1 MPAGAA
7 GRTDRWGDHDAV
19 VADLNLGFSPLPSRA
34 KRPPIRWAH
43 SYSPLDWERLNTDSD
58 VSDELDALLILMGQG
73 TAEIDSVPL
82 DEVFERALRI
92 STPDYFGRQES
103 PPITSTAEDPIHLGL
118 DACWGGSPEQADTS
132 EVLYRQDS
140 RRV

>member
-19 VADLNLGFSPLPSRA
+19 VADLNLGFSPLPSQA

-73 TAEIDSVPL
+73 TAALDSVPL
-82 DEVFERALRI
+82 DEVFARALRI
-92 STPDYFGRQES
+92 STPDYLGRPES
-103 PPITSTAEDPIHLGL
+103 PPSTSSAEDPIHLGIGRML
-118 DACWGGSPEQADTS
+118 GRLS
-132 EVLYRQDS
+132 
-140 RRV
+140 